1 MRKAVA
7 AWTPSAVVVALIAAG
22 LIAVPMQANAFNLP
36 EKSAEDIIALMALEP
51 VAFSGTVVK
60 TTDMGLPELEMS
72 SLMTDEMVAQME
84 ETMPEGLEDFIPQLI
99 DDNVITEAI
108 SFAAG
113 TDRVRVYASKEGMRA
128 QILDPLSQRD
138 IIVNAS
144 EAWSYNAKTQVVTQV
159 IFDRPL
165 EQKDFDEAA
174 SSLEVDLSNPNA
186 LAELVLEQA
195 GPNTT
200 VSVGEPRLVAG
211 RASYTLVVEPG
222 EATSLVDFITLAVD
236 AQTGL
241 GLGVQV
247 FSTQQADAALVVE
260 FESLDLSTP
269 DASLFSFTPPPGA
282 IIEQPELPAD
292 LDASLRQLAAE
303 ELSDAEREAL
313 ARELASSFGVD
324 VEPRQI
330 GEGWTTV
337 MAIDA
342 LPEIFPREML
352 ESELLGDL
360 SVQVSGGTVFSTP
373 LVNVLITDSGEVFAG
388 ALTIEAL
395 LDISTR

>member
-1 MRKAVA
+1 MRTAVA

-22 LIAVPMQANAFNLP
+22 LIAVPMQASAVDLP

-60 TTDMGLPELEMS
+60 ITDLGLPELEMS
-72 SLMTDEMVAQME
+72 SLMSAEMVAEIE
-84 ETMPEGLEDFIPQLI
+84 ESMPEGFEEFIPQLI
-99 DDNVITEAI
+99 DNNVITETI

-113 TDRVRVYASKEGMRA
+113 TDRVRVYASEAGMRV

-138 IIVNAS
+138 IIVNS
-144 EAWSYNAKTQVVTQV
+144 TEAWSYNAKTQVATQV
-159 IFDRPL
+159 TFERPL
-165 EQKDFDEAA
+165 AQKDFAEAA
-174 SSLEVDLSNPNA
+174 SSFAVDLSNPNA

-200 VSVGEPRLVAG
+200 VTVGEPRLVAG

-222 EATSLVDFITLAVD
+222 EATSLVDYVTLSID

-247 FSTQQADAALVVE
+247 FSTQQTEVAVSVE

-282 IIEQPELPAD
+282 LIEQPELPAD
-292 LDASLRQLAAE
+292 LEAALRELASDDV
-303 ELSDAEREAL
+303 SDAEREAL
-313 ARELASSFGVD
+313 ARELAAGFGVD

-330 GEGWTTV
+330 GAGWTTV
-337 MAIDA
+337 VALNA
-342 LPEIFPREML
+342 LPEMFPREML
-352 ESELLGDL
+352 ENELFGDL
-360 SVQVSGGTVFSTP
+360 TIKVPGGTVFSTP

-388 ALTIEAL
+388 ALTIQAL
-395 LDISTR
+395 LDIAAG

>member
-1 MRKAVA
+1 MRTAVA

-22 LIAVPMQANAFNLP
+22 LIAVPMQASAVDLP
-36 EKSAEDIIALMALEP
+36 EKSAEDIIGLMALEP

-60 TTDMGLPELEMS
+60 TTDLGLPELEMS
-72 SLMTDEMVAQME
+72 SLMSPEMVAEME
-84 ETMPEGLEDFIPQLI
+84 ESMPEGFEEFIPQLI
-99 DDNVITEAI
+99 DNNVITEAI

-113 TDRVRVYASKEGMRA
+113 TDRVRVYASEEGMRA

-138 IIVNAS
+138 IIVNS
-144 EAWSYNAKTQVVTQV
+144 TEAWSYNAKTQVATQV
-159 IFDRPL
+159 IFDRPVAPG
-165 EQKDFDEAA
+165 DFDEAV

-186 LAELVLEQA
+186 IAELVLEQA

-200 VSVGEPRLVAG
+200 VTVGEPRLVAG

-222 EATSLVDFITLAVD
+222 ETTSLVDYVTLSID

-247 FSTQQADAALVVE
+247 FSTQQAEVAMSVE

-292 LDASLRQLAAE
+292 FDASLRELASD
-303 ELSDAEREAL
+303 ELGDAEREAL
-313 ARELASSFGVD
+313 GRELAASFGVD
-324 VEPRQI
+324 VEPRKI

-337 MAIDA
+337 VALDT

-352 ESELLGDL
+352 ENELFGDL
-360 SVQVSGGTVFSTP
+360 TIQVAGGTVFSTP

-388 ALTIEAL
+388 ALTIQAL
-395 LDISTR
+395 LDIAAG